1 MRDRPHTAAGPGG
14 FKTSSEQSARHA
26 HQEQQVEKLTQ
37 DVARLKDE
45 INYKDG
51 IIRKLKQWQGD
62 DAFIGAEGDG
72 MKDLMDEQRVKF

>member
-1 MRDRPHTAAGPGG
+1 MRQFFGKTGFTAGDQTSSHQMRDRPHTAAGPGG
-14 FKTSSEQSARHA
+14 FKTSSEQSVRHA

-51 IIRKLKQWQGD
+51 IIRKLK
-62 DAFIGAEGDG
+62 
-72 MKDLMDEQRVKF
+72 